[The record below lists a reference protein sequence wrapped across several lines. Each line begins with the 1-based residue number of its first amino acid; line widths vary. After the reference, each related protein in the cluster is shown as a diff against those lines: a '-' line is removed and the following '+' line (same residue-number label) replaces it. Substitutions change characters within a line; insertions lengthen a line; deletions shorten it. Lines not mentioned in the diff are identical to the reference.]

1 MRSQNAGGSTV
12 LYVLR
17 ITAILFVIAAIVAAA
32 LAGVNQITK
41 PIIEQKNAEKTLAAI
56 SAVLTGGGESIPFSD
71 ETGTVKAVYKG
82 ENGYAVQVAPQG
94 FNGTIDLM
102 VGIDLHGAVTRI
114 SVISQSETAGLGAV
128 CAAETSAGEAFRAQ
142 FVGAS
147 GSVAVTK
154 DGGEIDAI
162 TGATITS
169 RAVTNGVN
177 AALECVHK
185 LMFVTQPL
193 E

>member
-1 MRSQNAGGSTV
+1 MKSQNSGASTV

-17 ITAILFVIAAIVAAA
+17 ITAILFVIASVVAAA

-41 PIIEQKNAEKTLAAI
+41 PIIERQNAEKTRVAI
-56 SAVLTGGGESIPFSD
+56 SAVLAGGGESIPFSD

-94 FNGTIDLM
+94 FDGAIEMM
-102 VGIDLHGAVTRI
+102 VGIDLQGAVTRI

-142 FVGAS
+142 FSGVS
-147 GSVAVTK
+147 GSVAVAK
-154 DGGEIDAI
+154 DGGDIDAI

-169 RAVTNGVN
+169 RAVTRGVN
-177 AALECVHK
+177 TALDCVHK
-185 LMFVTQPL
+185 LMFVAQPL